1 MKPSQSDQQ
10 LDKDLDQVKAEYQGL
25 DSPEPPDL
33 VDQAVLSRARRAVEK
48 RPAARLLTNW
58 YRNNW
63 IPAVATTAVI
73 VLALS
78 IVIQQQPVAPTSLP
92 AGPVPVESQPAPARK
107 ATTAGARQEAAEFRS
122 QSFPAE
128 DKRNRVF
135 EEQSIS
141 GATGES
147 AVPQKQFAEPQQRQ
161 QPAEPMSM
169 TVGGMSLAKEK
180 SDVLMDDD
188 GTSDA
193 DAAVSSELD
202 EVSVQFE
209 GLALEPE
216 YEDLRRNELSQP
228 KAWLQ
233 RIRELR
239 DAGATEEAI
248 QEQLSAFVEAY
259 PDYPIPADL
268 QP

>member
-10 LDKDLDQVKAEYQGL
+10 LDKDLDQIKAEYQGL

-33 VDQAVLSRARRAVEK
+33 VDQAVLNRARRAVEE
-48 RPAARLLTNW
+48 RPAPRNLSNW

-78 IVIQQQPVAPTSLP
+78 IVIQQQPVAPPSMP

-107 ATTAGARQEAAEFRS
+107 ATTTGARQEVEEFRL
-122 QSFPAE
+122 QSLSAE
-128 DKRNRVF
+128 DKRNRAS
-135 EEQSIS
+135 EEQSIRD
-141 GATGES
+141 ATGES
-147 AVPQKQFAEPQQRQ
+147 AALQKQFAEPQQGQ

-188 GTSDA
+188 GTTDA
-193 DAAVSSELD
+193 DAAVASELD

-209 GLALEPE
+209 GLAMEPE
-216 YEDLRRNELSQP
+216 YEDLRRNEFSKP
-228 KAWLQ
+228 EAWLQ